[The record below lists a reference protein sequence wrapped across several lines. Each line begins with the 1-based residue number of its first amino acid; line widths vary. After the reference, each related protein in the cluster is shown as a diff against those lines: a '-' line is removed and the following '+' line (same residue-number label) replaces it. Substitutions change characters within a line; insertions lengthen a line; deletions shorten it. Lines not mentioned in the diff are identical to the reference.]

1 MNDVNICGRLLGV
14 TGNGYHHGALRRA
27 LLDAAVEEARRNG
40 PDGVQ
45 IRALAKA
52 VGVSPSA
59 AYRHF
64 PNIEALLAEV
74 SQFAREELARF
85 LIDRRDRA
93 TQLES
98 PTRRTRKVT
107 ARKQFRAVGRAYID
121 FACAEPHL
129 FDTAFG
135 PGIAPPRP
143 DDPSAWEVLV
153 GGVQT
158 LTDTGA
164 IESTATDQA
173 ALIAWSGVH
182 GIASILVRQALVG
195 PLDGDAAIETVLD
208 GIMRALESL

>member
-1 MNDVNICGRLLGV
+1 MYGRIPGV

-27 LLDAAVEEARRNG
+27 ILDEAVDEARRNG

-64 PNIEALLAEV
+64 PSIEALLAEV
-74 SQFAREELARF
+74 SQVAREELARF
-85 LIDRRDRA
+85 LIARRDRI
-93 TQLES
+93 TGPES
-98 PTRRTRKVT
+98 RERRTRK
-107 ARKQFRAVGRAYID
+107 AAAKERFRAIGRAYID
-121 FACAEPHL
+121 FACAEPRL

-135 PGIAPPRP
+135 PGITPSRP

-153 GGVQT
+153 DGVQT
-158 LTDTGA
+158 LIDTGA
-164 IESTATDQA
+164 IESTATDEA

-182 GIASILVRQALVG
+182 GIASILVRRALVG
-195 PLDGDAAIETVLD
+195 TLDGAAAIETVLD